1 LTSPRRLWAV
11 LLALGFALVPLEA
24 AAEVTQSDFVLVRE
38 GEVVEEDLMAAG
50 NRIQVDG
57 RIEGDL
63 VASAFEEVVI
73 NGVVTGDVTAIS
85 TQVTIDGE
93 VGGSV
98 RAISRFLTIDGTVG
112 DDVFAAAWT
121 AQLDGSG
128 TVGRDLTVFG
138 RSGILEG
145 SVGRDI
151 RGRYADLTLGAK
163 VEGSVEIT
171 VGSLLIGP
179 TTEVTGEIGY
189 RSRREAVVE
198 AADPGEL
205 IHRFPLAPNIRVR
218 ALQVLTMSILW
229 LFLLAGGLLAIRFWP
244 ERLERAARASRRL
257 VPTWLAGFGAAIS
270 PLLVL
275 GVLGL
280 LLSFTPASAGLPLAI
295 VFLPFAIGLAGL
307 VLMASLAGV
316 VPVAAAL
323 GRQLRMKASLPG
335 GFVLGMIL
343 LALLFLVPFLRW
355 LVLAAGIPLGL
366 GAWLA
371 PRP

>member
-1 LTSPRRLWAV
+1 
-11 LLALGFALVPLEA
+11 
-24 AAEVTQSDFVLVRE
+24 
-38 GEVVEEDLMAAG
+38 
-50 NRIQVDG
+50 
-57 RIEGDL
+57 
-63 VASAFEEVVI
+63 
-73 NGVVTGDVTAIS
+73 
-85 TQVTIDGE
+85 
-93 VGGSV
+93 
-98 RAISRFLTIDGTVG
+98 
-112 DDVFAAAWT
+112 
-121 AQLDGSG
+121 
-128 TVGRDLTVFG
+128 
-138 RSGILEG
+138 
-145 SVGRDI
+145 
-151 RGRYADLTLGAK
+151 
-163 VEGSVEIT
+163 
-171 VGSLLIGP
+171 
-179 TTEVTGEIGY
+179 
-189 RSRREAVVE
+189 
-198 AADPGEL
+198 
-205 IHRFPLAPNIRVR
+205 
-218 ALQVLTMSILW
+218 MSILW

>member
-1 LTSPRRLWAV
+1 MSSGRRPWVV
-11 LLALGFALVPLEA
+11 LLAAGFALIPLDA

-63 VASAFEEVVI
+63 VAAAFEEVVI
-73 NGVVTGDVTAIS
+73 NGAVTGDVTAVS
-85 TQVTIDGE
+85 TRITINGE

-98 RAISRFLTIDGTVG
+98 RAASRFLTIGGSVA

-121 AQLDGSG
+121 VQLDGSG

-138 RSGILEG
+138 RSGVLVG
-145 SVGRDI
+145 SVGRDV
-151 RGRYADLTLGAK
+151 RGRYADLTLGAQ
-163 VEGSVEIT
+163 VEGSVEIS

-179 TTEVTGEIGY
+179 TTEVAGEIGY
-189 RSRREAVVE
+189 RSPREAVVE

-218 ALQVLTMSILW
+218 ALQVLTLSILW
-229 LFLLAGGLLAIRFWP
+229 LFLLAGGLIAIRVWP
-244 ERLERAARASRRL
+244 ERLERATNAARRMA
-257 VPTWLAGFGAAIS
+257 PTWLAGFGAAIS

-275 GVLGL
+275 GVLAL

-295 VFLPFAIGLAGL
+295 VFLPFAIGLGGL

-316 VPVAAAL
+316 VPVAAAV
-323 GRQLRMKASLPG
+323 GRRVRMNASLPG
-335 GFVLGMIL
+335 GFLLGMIV
-343 LALLFLVPFLRW
+343 LALLVLVPVLRW
-355 LVLAAGIPLGL
+355 VVLAAAIPLGL

>member
-1 LTSPRRLWAV
+1 M
-11 LLALGFALVPLEA
+11 LALAFVLIPRPA
-24 AAEVTQSDFVLVRE
+24 AAEITQSDFVLVRE
-38 GEVVEEDLMAAG
+38 EEVVEEDLIAAG

-63 VASAFEEVVI
+63 IASAFEEVVI
-73 NGVVTGDVTAIS
+73 NGVVTGDVSAVATR
-85 TQVTIDGE
+85 VTINGE

-98 RAISRFLTIDGTVG
+98 RAAARFLTIAGSVA
-112 DDVFAAAWT
+112 DDVLAAAWT
-121 AQLDGSG
+121 VQLEAPAA
-128 TVGRDLTVFG
+128 VGRDLMVFG
-138 RSGILEG
+138 RGGVLEG

-151 RGRYADLTLGAK
+151 RGRYADLTLGAE

-171 VGSLLIGP
+171 VGNLLIGP
-179 TTEVTGEIGY
+179 TTDVSGEIGY

-205 IHRFPLAPNIRVR
+205 IHRTPLAPNIRVR
-218 ALQVLTMSILW
+218 ALQFLTLSILW
-229 LFLLAGGLLAIRFWP
+229 LFLLAGGLIAIRFWP
-244 ERLERAARASRRL
+244 ERLERASRAVRRL
-257 VPTWLAGFGAAIS
+257 VATWLAGFGAAIS

-280 LLSFTPASAGLPLAI
+280 LLSLTPASAGLPLAI
-295 VFLPFAIGLAGL
+295 VFLPFAVGLAGL
-307 VLMASLAGV
+307 VLMAALAGV

-323 GRQLRMKASLPG
+323 GRQLRLRASLPG
-335 GFVLGMIL
+335 GFVIGMVV
-343 LALLFLVPFLRW
+343 LALLFVVPVVRW
-355 LVLAAGIPLGL
+355 VILAAGIPLGL